1 METKT
6 SWVSKINWLAFGNIM
21 INLLDMLGKTLSAED
36 QTQILNLLSGDLA
49 GNWVSIGISI
59 VIIVVRSFYTTK
71 LTKGSVK

>member
-21 INLLDMLGKTLSAED
+21 INLLDMLGKTLSTED

-49 GNWVSIGISI
+49 GNWVSIFISI
-59 VIIVVRSFYTTK
+59 VIIAVRSFYTTK